1 MIGRSVG
8 SKFLYDVGRTTAYSE
23 IKAKRLQ
30 VVKVG
35 KRTLVPADSAE
46 ILAEKSSDRTSSI
59 MSAVDAAR
67 ALDEAV
73 RTAVAGGVGAMTPN
87 ISSVCVKR
95 VLIPELG

>member
-35 KRTLVPADSAE
+35 KRTYPSGR